1 LVHLRARGHPEF
13 DHAAG
18 PDLFEFLE
26 KIDQL
31 PQVMRITQP
40 VRAEQ
45 IADEAKRKGSCR
57 DYGDDGIEPGRN

>member
-1 LVHLRARGHPEF
+1 
-13 DHAAG
+13 
-18 PDLFEFLE
+18 LFEFLE